1 VTPVEQRRFDRI
13 ARERDEAMAEL
24 KMWRAADQTEEIA
37 RLKGR
42 LDAAHAILHALKNQ
56 PQWALKDG
64 RVDADLGRGW
74 RASVTAHLD
83 QNGNEIHSWSV
94 FHETTGDFGQGFGS
108 DHKTAKEAAVRYVQ
122 VEEEMRAAGKT

>member
-1 VTPVEQRRFDRI
+1 VTPVEQRRFERI

-24 KMWRAADQTEEIA
+24 KMWRAADQTQEIERL
-37 RLKGR
+37 RLK
-42 LDAAHAILHALKNQ
+42 LNVAEVVLAVLKKQ
-56 PQWALKDG
+56 PQWTLKDG
-64 RVDADLGRGW
+64 CLDADLGKGW
-74 RASVTAHLD
+74 RAAVTAHLD
-83 QNGNEIHSWSV
+83 QNGNEIHAWSV

>member
-24 KMWRAADQTEEIA
+24 KMWRAADQTQEIERL
-37 RLKGR
+37 RLK
-42 LDAAHAILHALKNQ
+42 LDVAEVALAVLKKQ
-56 PQWALKDG
+56 PQWTMKDG
-64 RVDADLGRGW
+64 CLDADLGKGW
-74 RASVTAHLD
+74 RAAVIAYLD
-83 QNGNEIHSWSV
+83 QNDNEIHSWSV
-94 FHETTGDFGQGFGS
+94 FHEATGDFGQGFGS

>member
-1 VTPVEQRRFDRI
+1 
-13 ARERDEAMAEL
+13 MAEL
-24 KMWRAADQTEEIA
+24 KMWRAADQTQEIE

-74 RASVTAHLD
+74 RASVTAHFDL
-83 QNGNEIHSWSV
+83 NGNEVHAWSV
-94 FHETTGDFGQGFGS
+94 FHEPTGDFGQGFGS
-108 DHKTAKEAAVRYVQ
+108 DYKTTKEAAIRYVQ